1 MYDVQNLE
9 FKLTTLRLVTAT
21 SIKVCL
27 IFRHFI
33 YLAIMDVARTPGY
46 KMLQDGTLVKG
57 AMQNTDEAHE
67 NDVDLYQWQKDGHEA
82 Q

>member
-1 MYDVQNLE
+1 
-9 FKLTTLRLVTAT
+9 
-21 SIKVCL
+21 
-27 IFRHFI
+27 
-33 YLAIMDVARTPGY
+33 MDVARTPGY
-46 KMLQDGTLVKG
+46 KMLRDGTLVKG